1 LSHAFMRTMAE
12 EIFHVYRFH
21 PLPEFDEGKRSC
33 RRRLEGHNR
42 RRRKTQPDPTA
53 RSYLM
58 GDDDLIGRGGA
69 GLVSGLLHILAQL
82 QGKNLELFSLDC
94 RTNFYCIFLAPS

>member
-1 LSHAFMRTMAE
+1 
-12 EIFHVYRFH
+12 
-21 PLPEFDEGKRSC
+21 
-33 RRRLEGHNR
+33 
-42 RRRKTQPDPTA
+42 
-53 RSYLM
+53 M

-94 RTNFYCIFLAPS
+94 RANFYCIFLAPS